1 MFADDRALLQPV
13 GQLSAGL
20 HLPVEWRATLVGFIA
35 GALPAWRDDPDRPPA
50 TAETVLTSQLCGF
63 LNSATR
69 KSQGWDCLQFRVEEP
84 DEIVRG
90 RAIDLV
96 AAPSGVLIWIEGRQY
111 TQYEALFPIECKRLP
126 TPAGAG
132 RDEREY
138 LHSRHGSRGG
148 VQRFKAGDHGAAHSR
163 AALIAYL
170 QAEDIG
176 VWRQRVVQWIIDL
189 SAESADWTT
198 DDMIHLSEHDPPLR
212 MALLTSRHQRSRG
225 LKAMDLDHL
234 WIEM

>member
-1 MFADDRALLQPV
+1 MFADDRLLLQPI
-13 GQLSAGL
+13 GHLSADL
-20 HLPVEWRATLVGFIA
+20 HLPVEWRSTLVGFIA
-35 GALPAWRDDPDRPPA
+35 AALPAWRDDPGRPPA

-69 KSQGWDCLQFRVEEP
+69 RSQGWDCLQFRVEER
-84 DEIVRG
+84 DEIARG

-96 AAPSGVLIWIEGRQY
+96 AAPSGVVIWIEGRQY
-111 TQYEALFPIECKRLP
+111 SHYEALFPIECKRLP
-126 TPAGAG
+126 TPVGAG

-148 VQRFKAGDHGAAHSR
+148 VQRFKAGDHGAAHDR

-170 QAEDIG
+170 QAENIG
-176 VWRQRVVQWIIDL
+176 VWHPRIAQWIIDL
-189 SAESADWTT
+189 SAETAEWTT
-198 DDMIHLSEHDPPLR
+198 DDMIHLCQHEPR
-212 MALLTSRHQRSRG
+212 QRIALLSSQHRRSRG
-225 LKAMDLDHL
+225 LGAMDLDHL